1 MTRELTKDE
10 LAFMRAYSAN
20 VAEAE
25 PHIVKDYLLMDG
37 DDFYE
42 TYGTEYYTGLAD
54 AHGVW
59 EDALKYVRENK

>member
-1 MTRELTKDE
+1 
-10 LAFMRAYSAN
+10 
-20 VAEAE
+20 
-25 PHIVKDYLLMDG
+25 MDG

>member
-1 MTRELTKDE
+1 MSRELTQDE

-20 VAEAE
+20 VADAE

-37 DDFYE
+37 DEFYE

>member
-1 MTRELTKDE
+1 MTRELTRDE

-20 VAEAE
+20 VADAE

-37 DDFYE
+37 DEFYE
-42 TYGTEYYTGLAD
+42 KYCTEYYTGLAD

-59 EDALKYVRENK
+59 TDALTYARGNK